1 MPEMGKHQP
10 ICNLAH
16 ALVNQLSIIV
26 GCCELM
32 RDEPDENPIRRQ
44 QLERIRSVAM
54 EMARVLQRQQ
64 CDLRVLLQEA
74 ARKPI
79 SSSQPPCGKVEVSS
93 DT

>member
-26 GCCELM
+26 GCCDLM

-54 EMARVLQRQQ
+54 DS
-64 CDLRVLLQEA
+64 CHFH
-74 ARKPI
+74 ARKPV

-93 DT
+93 DI